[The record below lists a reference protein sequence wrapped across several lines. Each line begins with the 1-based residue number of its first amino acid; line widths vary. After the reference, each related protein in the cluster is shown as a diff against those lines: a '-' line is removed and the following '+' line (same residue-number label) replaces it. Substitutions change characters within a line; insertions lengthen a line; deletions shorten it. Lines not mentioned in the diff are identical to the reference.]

1 MGKKVLLVVDYQND
15 FVSGALGF
23 EDAKR
28 LDSGIAELVK
38 KYANDEDGIIICTF
52 DSHDENYLNTQEG
65 KKLPVP
71 HCIINSISE
80 EIPADAGW
88 SLYGETGKTVRSL
101 YKSMYLHDGSGVTVC
116 SREGLDE
123 NGYGTGLYLVN
134 KPTFPSLLLGE
145 LLDELNKYSNEIESI
160 TVVGVVTNM
169 CVISNAV
176 IAKAAC
182 PDAEIII
189 KKDLV
194 SSFDTEAHQKALD
207 VMGTMQMT
215 VE

>member
-15 FVSGALGF
+15 FVDGALGF

-38 KYANDEDGIIICTF
+38 KYADDEDGIIICTF

-65 KKLPVP
+65 RKLPVP
-71 HCIINSISE
+71 HCIVKNEMS
-80 EIPADAGW
+80 DKDGW
-88 SLYGETGKTVRSL
+88 SLYGETGKTVASL
-101 YKSMYLHDGSGVTVC
+101 YNTQEIYDGSGITVHIMQC
-116 SREGLDE
+116 LDKNTDE
-123 NGYGTGLYLVN
+123 LPIYFVN

-145 LLDELNKYSNEIESI
+145 LLDKLNGYADEIESI

-182 PDAEIII
+182 PNAEIII

-194 SSFDTEAHQKALD
+194 SSFDTETHQKALD
-207 VMGTMQMT
+207 VMSTMQMI